1 MTRIL
6 RVIARNVDLRAED
19 VVVRTN
25 VTTRNFGRRLIKRN
39 RGLRIR
45 KQTENRLLVNLVEG
59 CCVRIEHLG
68 FPCCRRNLCGA
79 LIKEVR
85 ADRTVVHELIPA
97 VGEFNRNPLRISALG
112 SVAVRIKIRIHPDT
126 HDRFHIDR
134 IRIVF
139 CLQFE

>member
-6 RVIARNVDLRAED
+6 RVIARNVNLRTED
-19 VVVRTN
+19 VIVRAN
-25 VTTRNFGRRLIKRN
+25 IPTRNFGRRLIERN

-59 CCVRIEHLG
+59 CRVRIKHLG
-68 FPCCRRNLCGA
+68 FACCRRNLCGA
-79 LIKEVR
+79 LVKEVC

-112 SVAVRIKIRIHPDT
+112 SVAVRIKIRIQPDT

-134 IRIVF
+134 IRIVL
-139 CLQFE
+139 CLQFK